1 MHHSL
6 INLELI
12 TNCDKVELENASVE
26 TKVHCDHA
34 HLADLLTKQNFD
46 NHQALF
52 CEQLKVEIE
61 ETQTSVDTKVH
72 SDQADV
78 DQELGIKQLKV
89 TMDEPLKNIETRITC
104 CQDSMNNVVIAQAA
118 DEKSDKTRIYI
129 MTLSV
134 LAAYRNRGIGQ
145 KLVQSVI
152 DYHTKSI
159 NRGNDDSD
167 GSNNDNTEDKLSPIT
182 IEDHKLMQNVQ
193 EMTLHVQISN
203 QDAIKFYTEKFDFEQ
218 GEQIENYYKRI
229 DPPHCFVLRKR
240 L

>member
-1 MHHSL
+1 MPSSKNE
-6 INLELI
+6 IVIDFGMI
-12 TNCDKVELENASVE
+12 T
-26 TKVHCDHA
+26 
-34 HLADLLTKQNFD
+34 QD
-46 NHQALF
+46 NV
-52 CEQLKVEIE
+52 EQLRMMNKTTFPISYAE
-61 ETQTSVDTKVH
+61 SFYK
-72 SDQADV
+72 DV
-78 DQELGIKQLKV
+78 VKSKNENLNKFAYHNGFVVGAICTRV
-89 TMDEPLKNIETRITC
+89 EPLPKDEN
-104 CQDSMNNVVIAQAA
+104 DAADANANA

-159 NRGNDDSD
+159 NRGNNDSD

-193 EMTLHVQISN
+193 EMALHVQISN
-203 QDAIKFYTEKFDFEQ
+203 KDAIKFYTEKFGFEQ
-218 GEQIENYYKRI
+218 GEQIDNYYKRI
-229 DPPHCFVLRKR
+229 DPPHCFVLRKK